1 MSPQRYGAEVFHHVS
16 CSILNFFYLPL
27 INAYELIDL
36 GTMCSYELRSAF
48 LAIFYIRIDCKDYQP

>member
-1 MSPQRYGAEVFHHVS
+1 MVRKCFIMFLMVYL
-16 CSILNFFYLPL
+16 IFFYLPL

-48 LAIFYIRIDCKDYQP
+48 LAIFYIRIDCKDYFFYQP